1 MADDTKRGT
10 HNTQELPELGTVIA
24 KPVRGIRHRP
34 RRAHALE
41 ITGGPAARN
50 TFPLDRDSIAMGRSS
65 QADVQLDSDEV
76 SRMHCRLL
84 RIDDEYVIEDQGSRN
99 GIYVNGLKVHSAV
112 LRDGDE
118 LQLGD
123 VLMQYREGN

>member
-1 MADDTKRGT
+1 MNDRKSGT
-10 HNTQELPELGTVIA
+10 GSTQEFPELGTVIA

-41 ITGGPAARN
+41 VTAGP
-50 TFPLDRDSIAMGRSS
+50 TQKGVHLLERDAIMLGRSS

-84 RIDDEYVIEDQGSRN
+84 RIDEEYVIEDQGSRN

-118 LQLGD
+118 VQMGD
-123 VLMQYREGN
+123 VIMQYREGN

>member
-1 MADDTKRGT
+1 MDDTKRGT
-10 HNTQELPELGTVIA
+10 GSTHEFPELGTVIA

-41 ITGGPAARN
+41 VVGGPVSRD
-50 TFPLDRDSIAMGRSS
+50 THLLERDSVVIGRSS
-65 QADVQLDSDEV
+65 QADVHLESEEV

-84 RIDDEYVIEDQGSRN
+84 RVDDEYLIEDQGSRN
-99 GIYVNGLKVHSAV
+99 GIYLNGLKVHSAT

-118 LQLGD
+118 VQLGD
-123 VLMQYREGN
+123 VIMQYREGN

>member
-1 MADDTKRGT
+1 MDDRKRGT
-10 HNTQELPELGTVIA
+10 GSTQEFPELGTVIA

-41 ITGGPAARN
+41 VTGGPAPRG
-50 TFPLDRDSIAMGRSS
+50 THVLERDAIAIGRST

-84 RIDDEYVIEDQGSRN
+84 RIDDEYLIEDQGSRN

-118 LQLGD
+118 VQLGD
-123 VLMQYREGN
+123 VIMQYREGN

>member
-1 MADDTKRGT
+1 MTDRKGT
-10 HNTQELPELGTVIA
+10 SSTQEFPELGTVIA

-41 ITGGPAARN
+41 ITAGPTGRS
-50 TFPLDRDSIAMGRSS
+50 THLLERDSLVLGRSS
-65 QADVQLDSDEV
+65 SADVQLDSEEV

-84 RIDDEYVIEDQGSRN
+84 RIDEEYVIEDQGSRN
-99 GIYVNGLKVHSAV
+99 GIYVNGLKVHAAV

-123 VLMQYREGN
+123 VILQYREGN